1 MADMDEENIE
11 EEEGTELELEALYR
25 RYCVRL
31 KHALFV
37 SALCVTLVCSLALLC
52 AVCILHSQDLS
63 QQVASIA
70 SLSVITLVLSL
81 VLALAL
87 LPAAPE
93 WEAFALTG
101 SVLVTLCLG
110 AGTLM
115 ATHHAPLP
123 LFALVLA
130 FALTG
135 SVLVTLCLEAG
146 KLMATHH
153 APLPLFALVLAFALT
168 GSVLVTLCLGAGT
181 LMATHHA
188 PLPLFALVLMV
199 HTMMPIA
206 RSISLAMSVV
216 LTLAYL
222 GLALG
227 MRTEGEERQFYQQLI
242 SELALL
248 CSATGIG
255 LYYRALTERAHR
267 NTFAG
272 TRTCL
277 EQRVKL
283 ECEREQQERLLL
295 SVIPAYIAAEW
306 SIAYYRAL
314 TERAHRNTF
323 AGTRTCLEQRVK
335 LECEREQQERLLLS
349 VIPAYIAAEVR

>member
-1 MADMDEENIE
+1 MERKGLAAE

-93 WEAFALTG
+93 WE
-101 SVLVTLCLG
+101 
-110 AGTLM
+110 
-115 ATHHAPLP
+115 
-123 LFALVLA
+123 
-130 FALTG
+130 
-135 SVLVTLCLEAG
+135 
-146 KLMATHH
+146 
-153 APLPLFALVLAFALT
+153 AFALT

-295 SVIPAYIAAEW
+295 SVIPAYIAAE
-306 SIAYYRAL
+306 
-314 TERAHRNTF
+314 
-323 AGTRTCLEQRVK
+323 RVK

-349 VIPAYIAAEVR
+349 VIPAYIAAEM

>member
-1 MADMDEENIE
+1 MKIVMADMDEENIE

-31 KHALFV
+31 KHALFL
-37 SALCVTLVCSLALLC
+37 SALCATLVCCVLLLC
-52 AVCILHSQDLS
+52 AVCILHSNELS
-63 QQVASIA
+63 HQTTPIA
-70 SLSVITLVLSL
+70 SLSVITFVLSI
-81 VLALAL
+81 VLCLAL

-93 WEAFALTG
+93 WEALALAG
-101 SVLVTLCLG
+101 SLLVTISLG

-123 LFALVLA
+123 LFALI
-130 FALTG
+130 
-135 SVLVTLCLEAG
+135 
-146 KLMATHH
+146 
-153 APLPLFALVLAFALT
+153 
-168 GSVLVTLCLGAGT
+168 
-181 LMATHHA
+181 
-188 PLPLFALVLMV
+188 LMV

-206 RSISLAMSVV
+206 RPIALAMSAV
-216 LTLAYL
+216 LTLAYV

-227 MRTEGEERQFYQQLI
+227 TRPLAEERQFFQQLI
-242 SELALL
+242 CELSLL
-248 CSATGIG
+248 ISASGIG

-295 SVIPAYIAAEW
+295 SVIPAYIAAET
-306 SIAYYRAL
+306 STL
-314 TERAHRNTF
+314 
-323 AGTRTCLEQRVK
+323 
-335 LECEREQQERLLLS
+335 
-349 VIPAYIAAEVR
+349 

>member
-1 MADMDEENIE
+1 MADAENLGGKDAIKEE

-37 SALCVTLVCSLALLC
+37 SALCVTLFCCVFLLC
-52 AVCILHSQDLS
+52 AVCILHSHELYMQTK
-63 QQVASIA
+63 AIA
-70 SLSVITLVLSL
+70 SLSVITFVLSI
-81 VLALAL
+81 VLCLAL

-93 WEAFALTG
+93 WEALALAG
-101 SVLVTLCLG
+101 SLLVTVSLG

-123 LFALVLA
+123 LFALI
-130 FALTG
+130 
-135 SVLVTLCLEAG
+135 
-146 KLMATHH
+146 
-153 APLPLFALVLAFALT
+153 
-168 GSVLVTLCLGAGT
+168 
-181 LMATHHA
+181 
-188 PLPLFALVLMV
+188 LMV

-206 RSISLAMSVV
+206 RPIALAMSAV
-216 LTLAYL
+216 LTLAYI

-227 MRTEGEERQFYQQLI
+227 VRPEGEETQFYQQLVC
-242 SELALL
+242 ELALL
-248 CSATGIG
+248 ISASGIG

-295 SVIPAYIAAEW
+295 SVIPAYIAAEV
-306 SIAYYRAL
+306 SDIFDDDFL
-314 TERAHRNTF
+314 Q
-323 AGTRTCLEQRVK
+323 G
-335 LECEREQQERLLLS
+335 
-349 VIPAYIAAEVR
+349 